1 MDLNIVNTFNEKNYT
16 NKQLIGKLR
25 NNVWRC
31 GYILTYLQMYKSL
44 IKYIKHNNAN
54 IFGEQV
60 GTLSDHS
67 PHKHSLCFDDY
78 KINSC
83 QNIIIKHNNN
93 SDVVYLVSLSNN
105 RLIKWADTDP
115 DRISFHNTY
124 IESMLKKV
132 IAKKITKDKLL
143 DLLTKNGI
151 YQIKFS
157 HWTRN
162 SPIVNMLMRVYNNT
176 KKTKKTRRNVKRK
189 SKRSTVKANTP

>member
-1 MDLNIVNTFNEKNYT
+1 
-16 NKQLIGKLR
+16 
-25 NNVWRC
+25 
-31 GYILTYLQMYKSL
+31 
-44 IKYIKHNNAN
+44 
-54 IFGEQV
+54 
-60 GTLSDHS
+60 
-67 PHKHSLCFDDY
+67 
-78 KINSC
+78 
-83 QNIIIKHNNN
+83 
-93 SDVVYLVSLSNN
+93 VYLVSLSNN